1 MPIVYQ
7 SLLILISILS
17 IYHQYF
23 VYMEDKAI
31 FTLNID
37 LQDGFNDDTVILEIN
52 NKEVFKEEKITSNPT
67 IALAKKF
74 TTNIS
79 SGEVNLKVNITTK
92 NLVDNYKFTIDSETN
107 LGISIMEPK
116 SPNKKIE
123 FSLSKEPFTYF

>member
-52 NKEVFKEEKITSNPT
+52 NKEVFKEEHITT
-67 IALAKKF
+67 DLRIALAKGF
-74 TTNIS
+74 TTHVS
-79 SGEVNLKVNITTK
+79 SGEVTLKVNVTTK
-92 NLVDNYKFTIDSETN
+92 NLVDNYKFKINSETYI
-107 LGISIMEPK
+107 GVSIMEPE

-123 FSLSKEPFTYF
+123 FSLSKERFEYY